1 MPITRL
7 ENSPCV
13 ITCVTLRCL
22 EGASFSIRKF
32 VPMSNS
38 ETCPPKR
45 SQYTLRGVGG
55 AEEKGAI
62 MRCQEERDIQHK
74 ARS

>member
-13 ITCVTLRCL
+13 ITCVALRCL
-22 EGASFSIRKF
+22 FLYPQLRKF